1 MTNYEVR
8 IAAGM
13 EACLSGRQAL
23 LEPEMACALI
33 GDCRQPGCR
42 PKIYNE
48 QLSTIYFQLKRTTTK
63 TQ

>member
-1 MTNYEVR
+1 MTIYEVR

-13 EACLSGRQAL
+13 EAL